1 MPMLIDLMDFLMTLS
16 HLLKNAVPASAS
28 VLLSSNTVLLS
39 LGSKGKYPLASV
51 KAEYRPKYTRYSD
64 APSQTMR
71 LAAFQAD
78 TRVKHAVL
86 NISKHS
92 NEG

>member
-1 MPMLIDLMDFLMTLS
+1 MDLLHARRGPKLQVKQEMPMLIDLMDFLMTLS

-64 APSQTMR
+64 APSLT
-71 LAAFQAD
+71 
-78 TRVKHAVL
+78 VKG
-86 NISKHS
+86 I
-92 NEG
+92 